1 MASFQYSESA
11 LPELIRQLEDNGLYD
26 EENTKKI
33 LYAGAEIFVK
43 EARSALVRAG
53 HIDTGAMR
61 DSITYYRKVDT
72 KDGVHSV
79 SMSIKGKDA
88 KGAKNAVKAFVLN
101 YGRKKAYGYIPGSH
115 FWNAAILTA
124 TPKMIRACEDAANTI
139 LHEKGLI

>member
-1 MASFQYSESA
+1 MAKFVYPDVALSELA
-11 LPELIRQLEDNGLYD
+11 RKLEDNGLYD
-26 EENTKKI
+26 KENTKKI

-43 EARSALVRAG
+43 EARSALMRAG
-53 HIDTGAMR
+53 HVDTGAMR
-61 DSITYYRKVDT
+61 DNVTYYRRVDT

-79 SMSIKGKDA
+79 SMSVKGRDE
-88 KGAKNAVKAFVLN
+88 KGVKNAVKAFVLN

-115 FWNAAILTA
+115 FWNAAIMYA

>member
-1 MASFQYSESA
+1 MAKFVYPDVTLSELA
-11 LPELIRQLEDNGLYD
+11 RKLEDNGLYD
-26 EENTKKI
+26 KENAKKI

-43 EARSALVRAG
+43 EARSALMRAG
-53 HIDTGAMR
+53 HVDTGAMR
-61 DSITYYRKVDT
+61 DNVTYYRRVDT

-79 SMSIKGKDA
+79 SMSVKGRDE
-88 KGAKNAVKAFVLN
+88 KGVKNAVKAFVLN

-115 FWNAAILTA
+115 FWNAAILSA

>member
-26 EENTKKI
+26 KENTKTI

-61 DSITYYRKVDT
+61 DSITYYKRINIK
-72 KDGVHSV
+72 KGGYSV
-79 SMSIKGKDA
+79 TASIKGKDK
-88 KGAKNAVKAFVLN
+88 KGVKNAVKGFVLN

-115 FWNAAILTA
+115 FWNAAIMYA

>member
-1 MASFQYSESA
+1 MDSFEYSESA

-26 EENTKKI
+26 KENTKKI

-53 HIDTGAMR
+53 HVDTGAMR
-61 DSITYYRKVDT
+61 DSITYYKRINIK
-72 KDGVHSV
+72 KGGYSV
-79 SMSIKGKDA
+79 TASIKGKDK
-88 KGAKNAVKAFVLN
+88 KGVKNAVKGFVLN
-101 YGRKKAYGYIPGSH
+101 YGLKKPYGYIPGSH
-115 FWNAAILTA
+115 FWNAAILSA